1 MVKLH
6 GWYSE
11 IWSSIHLQACFFLH
25 HKDST
30 SGMDANNTIHDDFT
44 VAHLIILGEMYCSP
58 IQLDISITEED
69 QGKYDRNI
77 MGVDGLGCQMDGW
90 MDTAPRC
97 QAVGRTKAWVQVGLH
112 TRRKS
117 WKGLERTQDDRPRQ
131 HPICKKKWPSETLRN
146 VKAQLCLYLC
156 TQMGLNFNPGAP
168 S

>member
-6 GWYSE
+6 GWYSK
-11 IWSSIHLQACFFLH
+11 IWSGCFLH

-30 SGMDANNTIHDDFT
+30 SGIDANNTIHDDFT
-44 VAHLIILGEMYCSP
+44 VAHLIILGEMLLLTHPTGYKHHGRRSGEVWSEHHGSWCF
-58 IQLDISITEED
+58 D
-69 QGKYDRNI
+69 
-77 MGVDGLGCQMDGW
+77 LGCQMDGW
-90 MDTAPRC
+90 MDTAPCC

-112 TRRKS
+112 TLRKF
-117 WKGLERTQDDRPRQ
+117 WKALERTQDERLRQ
-131 HPICKKKWPSETLRN
+131 HPICKNKLPSETLRN